1 MNPYLKGLHLTLDN
15 CIPHI
20 NEEGCKFQGSLL
32 KIVELVGE
40 WEILE
45 EVNNL
50 ILLNGVPFMGY
61 DILALRKLTEV
72 EKLHRR

>member
-1 MNPYLKGLHLTLDN
+1 MDN
-15 CIPHI
+15 WIPHI

-72 EKLHRR
+72 ENLHRR